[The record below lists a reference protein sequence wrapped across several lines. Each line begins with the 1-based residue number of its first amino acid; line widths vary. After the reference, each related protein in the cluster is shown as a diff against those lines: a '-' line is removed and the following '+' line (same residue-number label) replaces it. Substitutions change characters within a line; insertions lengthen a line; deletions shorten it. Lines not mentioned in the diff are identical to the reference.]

1 MFRSLAVAVSLLLSL
16 AAFADQLAVDE
27 LHARVLKATGAE
39 RVALEAQLDKACAQK
54 DCVTSRLY
62 WTTDLDEA
70 MRTAQKTG
78 RPILALHLLGHLDEE
93 LSCANSRFFRTT
105 LYSDESIASLMRDDF
120 VLYWHSVR
128 PVPRITIEFGDGRKI
143 QQTITGNSA
152 HYLLS
157 PYGRVLDALPGLY
170 SPAEFRAQLVKW
182 TDLNRRIAGR
192 DTRDVDAALRQYH
205 EAQLAEAK
213 ARLLQVSRET
223 GVRAMPVRT
232 SAGPIS
238 AEAATAITASKAMVD
253 RPVLAAMKLAA
264 TMRSVQP
271 SEWETIGAYYAE
283 TVQFSRAAIELIRH
297 KQFGDAQPPH
307 GELEALFMNLRS
319 SVAADTIFNE
329 CDLHATIHSWF
340 ARGEVADLASL
351 NKRIYD
357 ELFLTPESDPW
368 LGLKPP
374 TVFSAVSN

>member
-1 MFRSLAVAVSLLLSL
+1 MFRVLTIATSLLLSL
-16 AAFADQLAVDE
+16 AAFADQFAVDE
-27 LHARVLKATGAE
+27 LHARVLQASGAE
-39 RVALEAQLDKACAQK
+39 RAALEAQLDKACAQK

-62 WTTDLDEA
+62 WTTDFEEA
-70 MRTAQKTG
+70 KRTAQQTG
-78 RPILALHLLGHLDEE
+78 RPILVLHLLGHLDEE

-128 PVPRITIEFGDGRKI
+128 PVPKITIEFGDGRKI

-157 PYGRVLDALPGLY
+157 PDGRVLDALPGLY

-182 TDLNRRIAGR
+182 TELNRRVAGR
-192 DTRDVDAALRQYH
+192 RDADAVLRQYH
-205 EAQLAEAK
+205 EQQLAEAK
-213 ARLLQVSRET
+213 ARWLAVSRET
-223 GVRAMPVRT
+223 GIRAVSSSRK
-232 SAGPIS
+232 SASPIT

-264 TMRSVQP
+264 TLRSVQP
-271 SEWETIGAYYAE
+271 SDWETIGAYEAE
-283 TVQFSRAAIELIRH
+283 TVQFSKAAIALIRQ
-297 KQFGDAQPPH
+297 KQFGDARPPM
-307 GELEALFMNLRS
+307 GELEALLMNLRS

-329 CDLHATIHSWF
+329 CELHATIHSWF
-340 ARGEVADLASL
+340 ARGEVSDLASL
-351 NKRIYD
+351 NTRVYD

-374 TVFSAVSN
+374 TVFSAISN

>member
-1 MFRSLAVAVSLLLSL
+1 MSKIFTITISLLLSL
-16 AAFADQLAVDE
+16 AAFADQFAVDE

-39 RVALEAQLDKACAQK
+39 RAALEAQLDKACAQK

-62 WTTDLDEA
+62 WTTDLEEA
-70 MRTAQKTG
+70 MRTAQQTG

-128 PVPRITIEFGDGRKI
+128 PVPKITIEFGDGRKI

-157 PYGRVLDALPGLY
+157 PDGKVLDALPGLY

-192 DTRDVDAALRQYH
+192 RDADEVLRQYH

-213 ARLLQVSRET
+213 ARWLAISRET
-223 GVRAMPVRT
+223 GVRALSSPRVPSKGIT
-232 SAGPIS
+232 
-238 AEAATAITASKAMVD
+238 AEAATQITASKAMVD
-253 RPVLAAMKLAA
+253 RPVLAAMKLSA
-264 TMRSVQP
+264 TLRSVQA
-271 SEWETIGAYYAE
+271 SDWETIGAFEAE
-283 TVQFSRAAIELIRH
+283 KVQFSRSAIALIRH
-297 KQFGDAQPPH
+297 KQFGDAQPPM
-307 GELEALFMNLRS
+307 GAMEALLMNLQS

-329 CDLHATIHSWF
+329 CELHATIHSWF
-340 ARGEVADLASL
+340 ARGEVTDLATL
-351 NKRIYD
+351 NTRIYD

-368 LGLKPP
+368 LGLKAP
-374 TVFSAVSN
+374 TIFNAISN